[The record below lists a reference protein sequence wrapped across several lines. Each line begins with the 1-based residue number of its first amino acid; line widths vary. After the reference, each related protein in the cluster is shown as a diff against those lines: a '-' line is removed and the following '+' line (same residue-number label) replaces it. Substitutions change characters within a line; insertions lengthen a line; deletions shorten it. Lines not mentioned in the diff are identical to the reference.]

1 MSDTPSEMNDPNYKV
16 DDVTAE
22 HRAQAS
28 EKNTEK
34 MWKYARKFAE
44 KSGTYLHPHEE
55 ITEFLVI
62 GLAKH
67 MDDLGRPLCP
77 CNFYED
83 KEAEVKKSEWIC
95 ACEEM
100 QKYKYCHCL
109 LFVDK
114 EGFPITEYL
123 PEGHEGREIY
133 GIVKDPIP
141 EKGRALAR
149 VEEKQGRV
157 IDKSGAEKPAT

>member
-1 MSDTPSEMNDPNYKV
+1 MPLDQPSDEDRS
-16 DDVTAE
+16 
-22 HRAQAS
+22 QAS
-28 EKNTEK
+28 AKNTEK
-34 MWKYARKFAE
+34 MWKYAKHFAE

-67 MDDLGRPLCP
+67 MDQLGRPLCP

-83 KEAEVKKSEWIC
+83 KEAEAKRSTWIC

-109 LFVDK
+109 LFVNKD
-114 EGFPITEYL
+114 GVPITEYL
-123 PEGHEGREIY
+123 PEDHEGRQAY
-133 GIVKDPIP
+133 GIVKDPTP
-141 EKGRALAR
+141 DKGRAVAR
-149 VEEKQGRV
+149 VLEKQ
-157 IDKSGAEKPAT
+157 AQE